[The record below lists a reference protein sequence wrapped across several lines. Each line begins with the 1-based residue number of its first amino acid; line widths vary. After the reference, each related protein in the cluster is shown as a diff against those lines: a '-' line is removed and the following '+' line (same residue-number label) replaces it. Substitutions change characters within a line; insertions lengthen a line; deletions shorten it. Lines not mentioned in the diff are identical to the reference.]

1 MITATRKQPN
11 EVAFVAMLGP
21 GEQMQHIKRLHM
33 YVYVH
38 VYCICAVIQKV
49 TQQRETRDLFRKSP
63 NFQGAK
69 LLPLL
74 RLVQNTRRH
83 LHHWQSS
90 MLVRT

>member
-1 MITATRKQPN
+1 M
-11 EVAFVAMLGP
+11 VGYLLGP
-21 GEQMQHIKRLHM
+21 TLRAPYSAKNMTRNGQNSRPAETDP
-33 YVYVH
+33 YVYVCICT
-38 VYCICAVIQKV
+38 CICAVIQKV

-83 LHHWQSS
+83 LHH
-90 MLVRT
+90 